1 MATTGRP
8 SKIHSESAE
17 AIITNLSIG
26 ASRTDSVAA
35 AKVTYQTFLTWLER
49 GEESR
54 AKREN
59 GDKLDKTETSYL
71 EFLENVEAAETQ
83 CAIDMQIIV
92 YNSAQRN
99 AADARWWLERRRSR
113 EFRPPPETIEQDT
126 KISTAPELMELL
138 RKAYGD
144 GNSDPA

>member
-8 SKIHSESAE
+8 SKIHSEAAA

-26 ASRTDSVAA
+26 ASRTDSVLA
-35 AKVTYQTFLTWLER
+35 AKVNYQTFLNWLER
-49 GEESR
+49 GEE
-54 AKREN
+54 AKIRREN
-59 GDKLDKTETSYL
+59 GAKLTKDETVFL

-99 AADARWWLERRRSR
+99 AADARWWLERRRSK
-113 EFRPPPETIEQDT
+113 EFRPPPETVEQDT
-126 KISTAPELMELL
+126 RISTSPDLMALL
-138 RKAYGD
+138 QKAYGNPD
-144 GNSDPA
+144 SE